1 MKVDIG
7 IQDILKNLSERG
19 QLEWELAVKRAENA
33 ALQAALEGMDESP
46 VED

>member
-33 ALQAALEGMDESP
+33 ALQAVLEGMNESSE
-46 VED
+46 ED